1 MPSTRKNIS
10 RLFLIGMCLIQTV
23 GFVQPVFSQA
33 TQSYVPVTDA
43 MLQNPDPADWLMW
56 RRTLNTWGYSPLDQI
71 NTDNVED
78 IRMAWTRTLGPGIQE
93 GTPIVYDGKLI
104 FPGPSDYVQAFDAVS
119 GTLLWEYRRQLPA
132 DLSDYLPFSAI
143 NRNMALYGDLLIDT
157 SPDDFI
163 YALNIHS
170 GEMVWETKILDYQR
184 GAQQTSGPIIANGK
198 AISGR
203 GCEPEGGPDACVIL
217 AHDALTGEEL
227 WRTHTIATEDDPNN
241 VSWGDVP
248 WENRRHVGSW
258 MVPSFDPELNLLY
271 IGTSVTS
278 PAPKYI
284 LAGNDLDYLYH
295 NSTLALDA
303 DTGEIVWHYQHGV
316 DHWDHDQ
323 PFERLLVDTVVA
335 PDPEEVQWINPDLVP
350 GEVRKVMTGI
360 PGKTGLVYTLD
371 RETGEFL
378 WADSTVF
385 QNVISS
391 IDGASGQVTVNPESL
406 FTEVDQERIICP
418 HLNGGKNFPTGAY
431 SPLNNVMYFPL
442 HNTCAL
448 TVSTATE
455 QSLDDLYGMFMR
467 IQTVPGQENIGSLF
481 AIDVATGKTLWKY
494 DDRAI
499 MMSLLTTGSG
509 LIFGGDSNGYFKAF
523 DQENG
528 ELLWQINIGSP
539 VSGYPVTYAIDG
551 KQYVAVSTGF
561 SIVAA
566 TAGSLAPEQR
576 PGNGNNLFIFTLPD

>member
-1 MPSTRKNIS
+1 MNIKTA
-10 RLFLIGMCLIQTV
+10 IGLLGAALMGLLIQV
-23 GFVQPVFSQA
+23 NPVQAQED
-33 TQSYVPVTDA
+33 YIPVTDA
-43 MLQNPDPADWLMW
+43 MLQNPDPDDWLMW
-56 RRTLNTWGYSPLDQI
+56 RRTLNTWGYSPLEQI
-71 NTDNVED
+71 TQENVD
-78 IRMAWTRTLGPGIQE
+78 DLKMVWTRTLGPGIQE

-104 FPGPSDYVQAFDAVS
+104 FPGPSDYVQAFDAVT
-119 GTLLWEYRRQLPA
+119 GTLLWEYRRRLPA
-132 DLSDYLPFSAI
+132 DLSDYIPFSAI
-143 NRNMALYGDLLIDT
+143 NRNMAIYDNLLIDT

-163 YALNIHS
+163 YALDIQT

-217 AHDALTGEEL
+217 AHDARTGEEI
-227 WRTHTIATEDDPNN
+227 WRTHTIATEEDPNN
-241 VSWGDVP
+241 ASWGDVP
-248 WENRRHVGSW
+248 WENRWHVGSW

-303 DTGEIVWHYQHGV
+303 DTGEIVWHFQHVV

-323 PFERLLVDTVVA
+323 PFERLLVDTAVA
-335 PDPEEVQWINPDLVP
+335 PDPEEVQWINPNLTP
-350 GEVRKVMTGI
+350 GDVRKVVTGI
-360 PGKTGLVYTLD
+360 PGKTGVVYTLD

-385 QNVISS
+385 QNVISD

-406 FTEVDQERIICP
+406 FTEVDQEKITCP
-418 HLNGGKNFPTGAY
+418 HFNGGKNFPTGAY

-448 TVSTATE
+448 SVSTGTE
-455 QSLDDLYGMFMR
+455 QSLDDLLGMFSRVQM
-467 IQTVPGQENIGSLF
+467 IPGQDNIGSMF
-481 AIDVATGKTLWKY
+481 AIDVTTGRTLWKY
-494 DDRAI
+494 DSRSV
-499 MMSLLTTGSG
+499 MMSLLATGSG
-509 LIFGGDSNGYFKAF
+509 LLFGGDSNGYFKAF
-523 DQENG
+523 NQENG
-528 ELLWQINIGSP
+528 ELLWQVNIGSP

-566 TAGSLAPEQR
+566 TAGSLAPELR
-576 PGNGNNLFIFTLPD
+576 PGNGNNLFIFALPD